1 MLHNCRR
8 TMIRYRF
15 YFALCF
21 KAQLFIKCCTLHLL
35 RRNWIWGGKEPQKTF
50 LGNKQ
55 GLICQK
61 LYPHVS
67 DWKHYNLL
75 MNKPQEIVHNLYLS
89 KTSPYFSL
97 NRRVHLFFIYCH
109 CYKLIKNSSD
119 SLALR
124 VVVVFAESNQIGQPG
139 SHVLQTE
146 MFQFNAWNKNSL
158 CNKRLLLVSLNR

>member
-35 RRNWIWGGKEPQKTF
+35 RRNWIWGGKEPQNTL

-75 MNKPQEIVHNLYLS
+75 MKKPQEIVHNLYLS